1 MKDNKRS
8 KSTLGAVLITLI
20 SFIAMIG
27 SLAAF
32 LFRLI
37 FVRRDKDTKAVI
49 KRGRKAS
56 EDARE
61 DTDGIRRAE
70 LLDETKVWVEAH
82 HPDRIHVRSY
92 DGLKLTARL
101 IRAEENQKKAAILVH
116 GFRSEPEWD
125 FGGLVQFYHKEG
137 YHVLLVDDR
146 AHGESEG
153 NILGFGWLDRRDVVS
168 WARQLVL
175 LFGEDV
181 QLILH
186 GVSMGAA
193 AVMMASGEYDLP
205 TQVRGII
212 EDCGFSST
220 LDEFRHIFP
229 KYLKALEGAVLAADN
244 MIVKITSGY
253 DLKDASCKEQ
263 LKLNFRPALFI
274 HGSEDKFVPVDMVY
288 DNYYA
293 TKGEKTLYVCKGAD
307 HARSYAHDPETYEK
321 TVLSFLDSL

>member
-1 MKDNKRS
+1 MKDNKRP
-8 KSTLGAVLITLI
+8 KSTLGAVLITLL

-27 SLAAF
+27 SLSAF

-37 FVRRDKDTKAVI
+37 FVRRDKNTKADS
-49 KRGRKAS
+49 KRVRKAS
-56 EDARE
+56 EDEAE
-61 DTDGIRRAE
+61 DVDGMRRSE
-70 LLDETKVWVEAH
+70 LLDETKDWVEAH

-101 IRAEENQKKAAILVH
+101 IRAREDQKKAAILVH

-125 FGGLVQFYHKEG
+125 FGGLVQFYHEEG

-168 WARQLVL
+168 WAHQLVL
-175 LFGEDV
+175 LFGDDV

-205 TQVRGII
+205 AQVRGII

-220 LDEFRHIFP
+220 LDEFRHLFP

-274 HGSEDKFVPVDMVY
+274 HGSDDELIPVDMVY

-293 TKGEKTLYVCKGAD
+293 TKGKRTLYICEDAG

-321 TVLSFLDSL
+321 TVRTFLENL